1 MTDHF
6 RLLAQPRQPWLD
18 IEALKTR
25 FLTLSGEV
33 HPDRFHNAPAAE
45 RAAAAERYL
54 AINTAHQCLRETKPR
69 LQHLLELELGAKPA
83 QLQQILPETMDL
95 FLEVG
100 QLCRE
105 VDAFLAA
112 KSQTT
117 SPMLKVKSFAA
128 GLDWLD
134 RVNALQQKI
143 NPRRAALET
152 ELQSLNPAWQTA
164 PPPESAAARR
174 AALPLRRV
182 EEIYRLFSYYDR
194 WSAQLQERAVQ
205 LSM

>member
-6 RLLAQPRQPWLD
+6 RLLDQPRQPWLD
-18 IEALKTR
+18 AEALKTR
-25 FLTLSGEV
+25 FLTLSGAV
-33 HPDRFHNAPAAE
+33 HPDRFHNTPAAE
-45 RAAAAERYL
+45 RAPAAERYL

-112 KSQTT
+112 KSQTVA
-117 SPMLKVKSFAA
+117 PMLRVKSFAA

-134 RVNALQQKI
+134 RVNAVQQKI

-152 ELQSLNPAWQTA
+152 ELQSLNPAWQSA

-174 AALPLRRV
+174 AALPLRRL
-182 EEIYRLFSYYDR
+182 EEIYRLVSYYDR

-205 LSM
+205 LSL